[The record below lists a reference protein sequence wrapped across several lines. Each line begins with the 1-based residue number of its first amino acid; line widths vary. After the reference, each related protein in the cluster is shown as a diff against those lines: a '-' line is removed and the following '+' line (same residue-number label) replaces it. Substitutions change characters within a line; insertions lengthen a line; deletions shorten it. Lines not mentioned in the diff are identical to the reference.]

1 LPHSPL
7 ISGARGVK
15 CCPELIQSIYRTGH
29 QGEFDFPYE
38 IIAKSLSS
46 DFSMSFDIEKMNKL
60 PVEARFFDLNEIWYF
75 MNRWAVRLLYPT
87 SVTPNQITFLSL
99 VFGLASAGFYISE
112 IPNALVWGAVFL
124 YGKVFLDN
132 VDGNLARVRG
142 TTSRFGRFLD
152 SLTDFLV
159 TVLVYIAV
167 TLYLVRQTGM
177 PEYWILGLLGL
188 LACFLQSTFFVFYLV
203 NYTSRVGSYDKNRVD
218 ESVTEEDRADVEERK
233 ADLWDLRLQTLFVWI
248 YGWQDKVVEQLDGL
262 CRRLARVPDTEEAMR
277 CWYSD
282 RKFLAWISPLC
293 LCTNN
298 IMLVIFSLIG
308 QLELFLILL
317 ISLMELYVLGL
328 LAWKIRVHRS

>member
-1 LPHSPL
+1 MP
-7 ISGARGVK
+7 
-15 CCPELIQSIYRTGH
+15 
-29 QGEFDFPYE
+29 
-38 IIAKSLSS
+38 
-46 DFSMSFDIEKMNKL
+46 FDIEKMNKL

-99 VFGLASAGFYISE
+99 VFGLAAASFYVSE
-112 IPNALVWGAVFL
+112 IPNALGWGAVFL

-177 PEYWILGLLGL
+177 LEYWILGLLGL

-218 ESVTEEDRADVEERK
+218 ESVTEEDRAHAEKGRE
-233 ADLWDLRLQTLFVWI
+233 DLRDLRLQTLFVWV

-262 CRRLARVPDTEEAMR
+262 CRRLARVPNTEEAMR
-277 CWYSD
+277 LWYSD

-308 QLELFLILL
+308 QLELFLIFL
-317 ISLMELYVLGL
+317 ISFIELYVLGL
-328 LAWKIRVHRS
+328 LVWKIRTYKT